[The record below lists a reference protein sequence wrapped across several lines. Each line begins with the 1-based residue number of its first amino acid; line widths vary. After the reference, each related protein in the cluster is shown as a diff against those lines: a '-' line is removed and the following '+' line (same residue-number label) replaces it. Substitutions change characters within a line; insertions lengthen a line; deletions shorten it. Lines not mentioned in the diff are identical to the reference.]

1 MSRIGV
7 QGFQAG
13 RLGQILAARRLSQVQ
28 LAAMVGVSPGT
39 VSKWRTNAQAP
50 EREALDRLASVV
62 NVSPEWFT
70 RPIGSRTSMTLFR
83 SNASAHVAARDM
95 LSARIEWAEDIAVA
109 LCDFVDFPALNLPAR
124 SYENPE
130 EITSND
136 IEQAA
141 SECRELWRL
150 GRSVIQDLALAAES
164 AGVILIRE
172 ETGIPQIE
180 GLSTWSDN
188 LNRPLILLSS
198 DKDNG
203 YRSRF
208 DLAHELGHLVLHR
221 HIQRPTEQERFK
233 MLEQQAH
240 RFAGAL
246 LLPAEALAREV
257 PIPPT
262 LDDLLLLKH
271 RWGVSVAAII
281 MRLHAIELLD
291 DLGKLALFKSRS
303 FKWGAKSEPGDNDRI
318 PEKPR
323 LLKRTIDLLV
333 DEKVMPL
340 EAIPKHFGLSD
351 SDVEMLAGLPE
362 GYFKGKTD
370 NLVQFARLKPASPTA
385 RTHEAKSVLVPF
397 PRPEQA

>member
-7 QGFQAG
+7 QGFQTG
-13 RLGQILAARRLSQVQ
+13 RLDQILAARRLSQAQ
-28 LAAMVGVSPGT
+28 LAAMVGVAPAT
-39 VSKWRTNAQAP
+39 ISKWRTGAQPP

-70 RPIGSRTSMTLFR
+70 RPVVPKKSMTLFR
-83 SNASAHVAARDM
+83 SNASAHVAARNM
-95 LSARIEWAEDIAVA
+95 LSARIEWAEDVAVA
-109 LCDFVDFPALNLPAR
+109 LSDFVDFPDLNLPTR
-124 SYENPE
+124 NYENPE
-130 EITSND
+130 EITTED

-141 SECRELWRL
+141 CECRELWRL
-150 GRSVIQDLALAAES
+150 GRAYIQDLALAAES

-172 ETGIPQIE
+172 ETGVAQIE
-180 GLSTWSDN
+180 GLSTWSDC
-188 LNRPLILLSS
+188 LNRPLVLLSA

-221 HIQRPTEQERFK
+221 HIKRPTEQERFK

-246 LLPAEALAREV
+246 LLPADTLARDV
-257 PIPPT
+257 RIPPT

-271 RWGVSVAAII
+271 RSGVSVGAII

-291 DLGKLALFKSRS
+291 DAGKLALFKSRS
-303 FKWGAKSEPGDNDRI
+303 YKWGAKSEPGDNDRA
-318 PEKPR
+318 PEQPR

-340 EAIPKHFGLSD
+340 ESIPKHIGLSD

-362 GYFKGKTD
+362 GYFKGRTD
-370 NLVQFARLKPASPTA
+370 NVVQFARLKSSTPFTRKNDSG
-385 RTHEAKSVLVPF
+385 SVLVPF
-397 PRPEQA
+397 SQSSKR